1 MRFAICAMPALA
13 LAAAGCRDAKP
24 RSAETRVDPTTTIA
38 APSVVLD
45 AGPAEV
51 VRRYY
56 AAIQERQYDSAY
68 VMWDGAGK
76 GSGQTREQFARGF
89 TQTARTFV
97 SIGDSVSIEGAAG
110 SQYATVPVTVDA
122 TLRGGAAQHFVGSYT
137 LRRAMV
143 DGATPEQQRWHIY
156 SAHLENR

>member
-1 MRFAICAMPALA
+1 ML

-24 RSAETRVDPTTTIA
+24 RA
-38 APSVVLD
+38 APTQVDTTAALVASSAVLS

-56 AAIQERQYDSAY
+56 AAIRDGQYDSAY
-68 VMWDGAGK
+68 VMWDGAGNA
-76 GSGQTREQFARGF
+76 SGQTREQFARGF

-97 SIGDSVSIEGAAG
+97 SIGDGVSIEGAAG

-122 TLRGGAAQHFVGSYT
+122 VLRNGAAQRFTGVYT
-137 LRRAMV
+137 LRRAMA
-143 DGATPEQQRWHIY
+143 DGATAEQRRWRIY
-156 SAHLENR
+156 SAKLENADPNRPRTPN